1 LWWITDLINY
11 RIQQQRAN
19 QNAAFVGECEKYKI
33 PGLAC
38 RPTILPSVGLQWRKS
53 WWGRGPPPPPPPPP
67 SRKMP
72 NFRKFS
78 PKRGLKTAFSSANR
92 EVCWKFESFVG
103 NLEGFAPPPSLE
115 KVNFRHWACTRAILH
130 LVNASNFIILFCLLP
145 DDSIYQGPVVQKL
158 VSLILS

>member
-38 RPTILPSVGLQWRKS
+38 RPTILPSLGLQWRKS
-53 WWGRGPPPPPPPPP
+53 WWGRGATTPPPPP

-72 NFRKFS
+72 NFWKFS
-78 PKRGLKTAFSSANR
+78 PKRGLKTAFSSSNR

-103 NLEGFAPPPSLE
+103 NLEGFAPPPLTGKSEFPPLG
-115 KVNFRHWACTRAILH
+115 LH
-130 LVNASNFIILFCLLP
+130 AGYTAPSKCIQLYHF
-145 DDSIYQGPVVQKL
+145 
-158 VSLILS
+158 ILSITRWFYLSRASCSKAG

>member
-1 LWWITDLINY
+1 MLHLWANAKSTKY
-11 RIQQQRAN
+11 R
-19 QNAAFVGECEKYKI
+19 VL
-33 PGLAC
+33 LA
-38 RPTILPSVGLQWRKS
+38 
-53 WWGRGPPPPPPPPP
+53 GPLFFPRWACSGGNLGGAGGHHPPPPP